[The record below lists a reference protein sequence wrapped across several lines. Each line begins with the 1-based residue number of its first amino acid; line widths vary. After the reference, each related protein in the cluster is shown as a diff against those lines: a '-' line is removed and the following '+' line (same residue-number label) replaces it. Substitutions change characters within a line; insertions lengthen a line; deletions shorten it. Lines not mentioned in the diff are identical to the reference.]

1 MKDQDYFDIVAG
13 ELQDRQVKPGLW
25 TRAIAESGQDDGRA
39 RAAYIKLRIREL
51 KEEDEQQRKAS
62 EAASKNIEKLNKPQK
77 ARRASSECL
86 GIGNLANLGG
96 LRLSLQFCN
105 R

>member
-51 KEEDEQQRKAS
+51 KEEDEQQPIV
-62 EAASKNIEKLNKPQK
+62 EGQP
-77 ARRASSECL
+77 
-86 GIGNLANLGG
+86 
-96 LRLSLQFCN
+96 SLLEPN
-105 R
+105 PPPA